1 METTQGL
8 DNRAREEFRQQLRA
22 EVAEALRRQSDQNEG
37 AVSAL
42 KADFLQLR
50 RHVQTHQE
58 EVRTFQDRAFKSLQ
72 ELVAQ
77 SGKVL
82 AGQIEAVRTEK

>member
-1 METTQGL
+1 
-8 DNRAREEFRQQLRA
+8 
-22 EVAEALRRQSDQNEG
+22 
-37 AVSAL
+37 L

-50 RHVQTHQE
+50 RHAQTHQE